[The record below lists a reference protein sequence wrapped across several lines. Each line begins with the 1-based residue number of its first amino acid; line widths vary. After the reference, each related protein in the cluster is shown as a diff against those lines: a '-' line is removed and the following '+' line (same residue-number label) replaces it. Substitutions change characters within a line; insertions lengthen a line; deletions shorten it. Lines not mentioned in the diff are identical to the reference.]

1 MSNEMEITNLTDT
14 LARLNECMFGDNE
27 IPLTIYP
34 QKCTRPRVRLT
45 VRRESDVFDIAY
57 CDGDI
62 AAVFTYPYVYE
73 SKALR
78 AIAQLL
84 THPGISDSITQLMTR
99 HTN

>member
-45 VRRESDVFDIAY
+45 VRRESELFDIVC

-73 SKALR
+73 SKTLHYIARLI
-78 AIAQLL
+78 AHPAVADNIAQLK
-84 THPGISDSITQLMTR
+84 SR
-99 HTN
+99 HSN